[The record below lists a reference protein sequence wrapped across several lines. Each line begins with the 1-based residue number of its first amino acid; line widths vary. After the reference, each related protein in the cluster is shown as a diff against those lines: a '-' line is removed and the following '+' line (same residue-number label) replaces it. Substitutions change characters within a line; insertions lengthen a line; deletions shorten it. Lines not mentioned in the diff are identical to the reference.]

1 MSAESREFAE
11 AASMAMQVMGQRPI
25 TQQPD
30 LSTLINLSIAYSLIE
45 IAEALSTAVAE
56 EMLDVAE

>member
-1 MSAESREFAE
+1 
-11 AASMAMQVMGQRPI
+11 MAMQVMGQRPI